1 MVLWRPCEYAHD
13 EISLK
18 SALPGENTGPSF
30 NKHIWFTFFF
40 LILYLFLTFFFFN
53 LFLAALG
60 IRCCARSFSS
70 WGEQE
75 LLLVT
80 VLLIAVASLVAE
92 HGL

>member
-1 MVLWRPCEYAHD
+1 MCVF
-13 EISLK
+13 K
-18 SALPGENTGPSF
+18 SAAF
-30 NKHIWFTFFF
+30 FTLFPHGQEVFGIF
-40 LILYLFLTFFFFN
+40 VCLFVFINFIYLY
-53 LFLAALG
+53 LAALG